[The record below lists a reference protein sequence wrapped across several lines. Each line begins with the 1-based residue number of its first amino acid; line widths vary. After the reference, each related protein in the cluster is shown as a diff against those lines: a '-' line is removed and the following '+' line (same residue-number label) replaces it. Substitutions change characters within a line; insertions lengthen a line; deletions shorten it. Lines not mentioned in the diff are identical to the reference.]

1 LDTEIVFITLP
12 LVEDVYEEPGVA
24 NVV

>member
-12 LVEDVYEEPGVA
+12 LVEDVYEEPGAA